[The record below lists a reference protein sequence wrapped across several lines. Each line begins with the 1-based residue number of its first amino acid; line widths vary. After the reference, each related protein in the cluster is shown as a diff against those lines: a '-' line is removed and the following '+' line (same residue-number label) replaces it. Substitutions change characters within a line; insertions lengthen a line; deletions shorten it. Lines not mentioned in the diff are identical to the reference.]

1 MPDRNSTMVM
11 NGPVP
16 TKREGELDEA
26 VLVLLYPPGP
36 NLGRKYSMTAHELV
50 VGRMNELDIAIETDS
65 VSRRHA
71 RLFRDEGRWKVE
83 DLGSTNG
90 TYVNDRKIEHPI
102 ALRNGDLVRFGGA
115 IAKFLAGQD
124 IEASYH
130 EEIYKMSIVDGLTGV
145 HNKRFFLE
153 FLEREISGAARYRMP
168 LALVLFDIDHFKK
181 VNDTHGHLAGDTVL
195 KELARRLKPRI
206 RREDLLARYGGEEF
220 ACILTKTP
228 LEGAVHFAES
238 LREMVAR
245 LPFQYEGTAL
255 PVTISLGLAVFQDT
269 TPCPPSDLIR
279 TADEKLYEA
288 KRTGRNRVIS

>member
-1 MPDRNSTMVM
+1 MPDKNSTMIM
-11 NGPVP
+11 AGPVP
-16 TKREGELDEA
+16 TKREGDLDEA

-36 NLGRKYSMTAHELV
+36 NLGRKFAMTATELV
-50 VGRMNELDIAIETDS
+50 VGRMSELDVPIETDS

-71 RLFRDEGRWKVE
+71 RLFREDGRWKVE

-90 TYVNDRKIEHPI
+90 TYVNDRKIEQASP
-102 ALRNGDLVRFGGA
+102 LRNGDLVRFGGA

-181 VNDTHGHLAGDTVL
+181 VNDGHGHLAGDTVL

-238 LREMVAR
+238 LRDMVAR
-245 LPFQYEGTAL
+245 LPFQYEAIAL
-255 PVTISLGLAVFQDT
+255 PVTISLGVAVFHDA

-279 TADEKLYEA
+279 IADEKLYSA
-288 KRTGRNRVIS
+288 KNGGRNRVVA